1 MRQETTLPPQLK
13 IIAGAVGLVLGLI
26 IFAFINPFSWN
37 DAGYRTVVTQA
48 NGTQKVRFEPGV
60 FWSGFFSKEQ
70 EWPNRIIL
78 SYLDDKASV
87 LEPNIDENTVE
98 IGPIEGMF
106 SDGPT
111 AKFRGTA
118 QFNLPTDEEK
128 MLEIHNDHKNP
139 QNLISARLSVY
150 LSEALNS
157 SCQLM
162 NSETHY
168 SGGRAQMSQ
177 DYLEQMR
184 NGVYIV
190 KTVENI
196 EYDSLEKSNKRVY
209 TNEIVKD
216 KNGVL
221 ARKSS
226 SIKAYGITV
235 SDASIAGVTY
245 SDQVTQRLKKKV
257 ESATEASIAKQ
268 KLMTAEQQRLTAE
281 AEGKKKLTEIEYQ
294 QKQEQ
299 TRQVVAAQ
307 TQVELAKQDLEKQN
321 IALQAAYKEAQKV
334 KTLADAEAYAKQ
346 RVMQADGALDKK
358 LEAYKEVQGY
368 WADAFSKYE
377 GDITPQIVSG
387 GAGTSGSAWNELM
400 QMIGLRTAKDLSLDL
415 KNK

>member
-1 MRQETTLPPQLK
+1 MTQNENLPPQVK
-13 IIAGAVGLVLGLI
+13 IILGAIGVVVLLVV
-26 IFAFINPFSWN
+26 FALFNPFSWN
-37 DAGYRTVVTQA
+37 DAGYRTVITQA
-48 NGTQKVRFEPGV
+48 GGNQKVRFEPGV
-60 FWSGFFSKEQ
+60 FYSGFFSKEQ
-70 EWPNRIIL
+70 EWPNRIII
-78 SYLDDKASV
+78 SYQNEEASIIDP
-87 LEPNIDENTVE
+87 EIDENTVE

-128 MLEIHNDHKNP
+128 MLEIHNDHKSP
-139 QNLISARLSVY
+139 QNLISARLGVY
-150 LSEALNS
+150 LAEALNS
-157 SCQLM
+157 SSQLM

-196 EYDSLEKSNKRVY
+196 EFDSLEKSNKRVY
-209 TNEIVKD
+209 TNQIVRGP
-216 KNGVL
+216 NGVL
-221 ARKSS
+221 ARKAS

-268 KLMTAEQQRLTAE
+268 KLMTAEQKRLTAE
-281 AEGKKKLTEIEYQ
+281 AEGKQKLVEIEYQ
-294 QKQEQ
+294 QKQDQ
-299 TRQVVAAQ
+299 TKQVVAAQ

-368 WADAFSKYE
+368 WANAFSKYE

-387 GAGTSGSAWNELM
+387 GSGTSGSAWNELM
-400 QMIGLRTAKDLSLDL
+400 QMIGLRTAKDLTLDL